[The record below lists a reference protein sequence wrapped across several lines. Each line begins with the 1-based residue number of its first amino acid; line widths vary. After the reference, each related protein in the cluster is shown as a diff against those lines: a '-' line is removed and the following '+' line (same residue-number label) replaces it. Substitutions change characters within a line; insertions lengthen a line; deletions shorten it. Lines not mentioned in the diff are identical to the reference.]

1 MDFYEL
7 NKKIIES
14 NKNLEKISENKE
26 LIFEFE
32 VANLITEARYFSG
45 LTQKQLA
52 ELVGTQQP
60 SIARIEKG
68 LALPS
73 LSFLLKIAKA
83 MGTYLIAPK
92 FGFMNEKV
100 VNTTYNFHVIPTEKD
115 ISILSKYYSKN
126 SGDLVR
132 SFVN

>member
-7 NKKIIES
+7 NKKIIEA
-14 NKNLEKISENKE
+14 NKKLGKISEDGD

-52 ELVGTQQP
+52 EIVGTQQP

-92 FGFMNEKV
+92 FGFMEEKIQNKTFIFSISPTKEILTPLDYYQ
-100 VNTTYNFHVIPTEKD
+100 NTGNTFSAKLI
-115 ISILSKYYSKN
+115 
-126 SGDLVR
+126 
-132 SFVN
+132 

>member
-92 FGFMNEKV
+92 FGFMEEKIKNKTFIFSFSPTKEV
-100 VNTTYNFHVIPTEKD
+100 LTPLDYYQSIENTFSAKLI
-115 ISILSKYYSKN
+115 
-126 SGDLVR
+126 
-132 SFVN
+132 

>member
-14 NKNLEKISENKE
+14 NKKLGKISEDGD

-52 ELVGTQQP
+52 EIVGTQQP

-92 FGFMNEKV
+92 FGFMEER
-100 VNTTYNFHVIPTEKD
+100 TTKDATHYNYV
-115 ISILSKYYSKN
+115 SKGRESFWNYYS
-126 SGDLVR
+126 SGLVKTQSSR
-132 SFVN
+132 FN